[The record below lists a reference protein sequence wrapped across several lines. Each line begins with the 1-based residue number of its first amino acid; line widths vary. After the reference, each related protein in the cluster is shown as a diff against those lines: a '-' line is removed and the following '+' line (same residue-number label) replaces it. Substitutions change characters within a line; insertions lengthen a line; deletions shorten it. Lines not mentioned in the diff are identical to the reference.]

1 MIKFLNILKESDDN
15 IFIPR
20 RTKEEKDKKLL
31 FRTYRKIRDYIK
43 NGSQGDLNLRGSLIE
58 FLPKNLTQVNGSL
71 VLFGCKN
78 LKSLPNNLTVN
89 GRLDLEGC
97 KNITSLPSGLKVTV
111 YLDISQTNIKSLPL
125 DLEVGTNLLCIG
137 TPLEK
142 LPDNFTVNGKL
153 DLDSCKNIISLPS
166 GLEVRG
172 TLDIRDTNITKLPP
186 DLQVGGNIYLQR
198 TPIEKLPENLTVN
211 KNLNL
216 ENCENIVSL
225 PKGLKIKEDLDLTN
239 SNINELPP
247 DLEVGGIIILWGT
260 PLMKNYTEDQIMD
273 MIPNFNGQLVLW

>member
-1 MIKFLNILKESDDN
+1 MIKFLDILKESDEN

-31 FRTYRKIRDYIK
+31 FRTHRIIRDYIK
-43 NGSQGDLNLRGSLIE
+43 NGSQGDLDLRGSFIE
-58 FLPKNLTQVNGSL
+58 VLPKNLTEVNGDL
-71 VLFGCKN
+71 LLYRCKN

-89 GRLDLEGC
+89 GRLDLEDC
-97 KNITSLPSGLKVTV
+97 TKITSLPSGLKVTV
-111 YLDISQTNIKSLPL
+111 YLDISQTNIKSLPQ

-166 GLEVRG
+166 GLKVLG
-172 TLDIRDTNITKLPP
+172 TLDLRDTNITELPP

-198 TPIEKLPENLTVN
+198 TPIEKLPENLIVN

-216 ENCENIVSL
+216 EYCENIVSL
-225 PKGLKIKEDLDLTN
+225 PKGLKIKEDLDLSNT
-239 SNINELPP
+239 NINELPP
-247 DLEVGGIIILWGT
+247 DLKVGDRIILWGT
-260 PLMKNYTEDQIMD
+260 PLIQNYTEDQIMD
-273 MIPNFNGQLVLW
+273 MIPNFNGELLLW

>member
-1 MIKFLNILKESDDN
+1 MIKFLDILKESDDN

-97 KNITSLPSGLKVTV
+97 KNITSLPSGLKVK
-111 YLDISQTNIKSLPL
+111 YNL
-125 DLEVGTNLLCIG
+125 DL
-137 TPLEK
+137 
-142 LPDNFTVNGKL
+142 
-153 DLDSCKNIISLPS
+153 
-166 GLEVRG
+166 
-172 TLDIRDTNITKLPP
+172 RDTNIL
-186 DLQVGGNIYLQR
+186 
-198 TPIEKLPENLTVN
+198 
-211 KNLNL
+211 
-216 ENCENIVSL
+216 
-225 PKGLKIKEDLDLTN
+225 
-239 SNINELPP
+239 ELPP
-247 DLEVGGIIILWGT
+247 DLEVGRVLILYRT
-260 PLMKNYTEDQIMD
+260 PLSNLSEYEIRKMVPKVKEIW
-273 MIPNFNGQLVLW
+273 V